1 VFRTPRLLPCG
12 PYRYNGSDMIARTY
26 TYTVVLEADDETGG
40 FVVDVPALPGC
51 HTEADTRVEAIAM
64 AQDAIT
70 GYIESLLSHD
80 EPIPIESNPAGP
92 VLVTVTVKTDVHTR
106 TTAA

>member
-1 VFRTPRLLPCG
+1 
-12 PYRYNGSDMIARTY
+12 MIAQTY
-26 TYTVVLEADDETGG
+26 TYTVVLEADDEAGG

-51 HTEADTRVEAIAM
+51 HTEGDTRAEAIAM

-70 GYIESLLSHD
+70 GYIESLVRHN
-80 EPIPIESNPAGP
+80 EPIPVESKPVGP
-92 VLVTVTVKTDVHTR
+92 VLVAVTIQTDVQTR